1 MRLPV
6 VDMVEPHPGFCM
18 EPNAND
24 RSLLQPA
31 DRLLDTSHSRRIR
44 CSSGSNPDCGADIID
59 NPRGGIIRVLPEN
72 LVTHSQSFHV

>member
-1 MRLPV
+1 MLTIAL
-6 VDMVEPHPGFCM
+6 CC
-18 EPNAND
+18 N
-24 RSLLQPA
+24 LLIGYW
-31 DRLLDTSHSRRIR
+31 TRRTRAGIR